1 MSNDENNKELKE
13 IKELIADARN
23 FFPEELMNRTS
34 DSDFIKAILQ
44 AVIEKGR
51 VQLERSAD
59 F

>member
-1 MSNDENNKELKE
+1 MSNKEKDIEE
-13 IKELIADARN
+13 IKELIADARKV
-23 FFPEELMNRTS
+23 FPEDLMNRTS
-34 DSDFIKAILQ
+34 DCDFIKGILQ